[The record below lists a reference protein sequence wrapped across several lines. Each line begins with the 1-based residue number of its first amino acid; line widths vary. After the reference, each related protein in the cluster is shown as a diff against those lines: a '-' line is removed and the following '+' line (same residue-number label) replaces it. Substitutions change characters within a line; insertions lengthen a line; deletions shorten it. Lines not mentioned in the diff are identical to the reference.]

1 LLTLIEHE
9 DYYKH
14 KMSQIKENPR
24 RLRIIMKALKS
35 SGILDKPS
43 VKLVSPES
51 ATDKDVRVLHTD
63 QLVDLVKHGS
73 MVGETAI
80 TGDTITNEY
89 TFQAALRAVG
99 GGFLAAET
107 AISKNDSVAFLLA
120 RPPGHHATKTKAM
133 GFCFF
138 NNIALAA
145 NNLIAQNKAKRI
157 AIIDFDN
164 HYGNGAADLF
174 YGRNDILTISMHA
187 DPNYSFPFQGRVS
200 EIGERSGT
208 GYNICIPLPLQTGDK
223 EYLSTFDEIIP
234 SIVRDYKPDI
244 IFVAA
249 GYDGLKDDPYG
260 YLGLSVYGFQL
271 ITERI
276 NALAKE
282 LCHGKMVMTLEGGYK
297 FDELGEAFMA
307 SISPFLPNYVKSDKK
322 DDSKL
327 SSGGNKGMLKN
338 TLDELKH
345 ILKPYWK
352 IGK

>member
-1 LLTLIEHE
+1 MLTIIEHE

-14 KMSQIKENPR
+14 KMPQIKESPR
-24 RLRIIMKALKS
+24 RLRVIMNALKS
-35 SGILDKPS
+35 SGILDDPN
-43 VKLVSPES
+43 VNIISPES

-63 QLVDLVKHGS
+63 QLVDLVKHAS

-89 TFQAALRAVG
+89 TYQAALRGVG
-99 GGFLAAET
+99 GAFLAAET
-107 AISKNDSVAFLLA
+107 AMNKNNSAAFLLA
-120 RPPGHHATKTKAM
+120 RPPGHHATKTNAM

-145 NNLIAQNKAKRI
+145 DNLIAQNKAKKI

-164 HYGNGAADLF
+164 HYGNGTADIF
-174 YGRNDILTISMHA
+174 FGRNDVLTISMHA
-187 DPNYSFPFQGRVS
+187 DPEFSFPYQGRIN

-208 GYNICIPLPLQTGDK
+208 GYNVCIPLPLQTGDK
-223 EYLSTFDEIIP
+223 EYLSTFDEIVP
-234 SIVRDYKPDI
+234 SLVSDFKPDI

-249 GYDGLKDDPYG
+249 GYDGILDDPYG
-260 YLGLSVYGFQL
+260 FLGLSVLGFQL

-282 LCHGKMVMTLEGGYK
+282 LCNGKIVLTLEGGYK
-297 FDELGEAFMA
+297 LDELGEAFMA
-307 SISPFLPNYVKSDKK
+307 SIQPFLPGYVESNKNDL
-322 DDSKL
+322 SKL
-327 SSGGNKGMLKN
+327 TTGGNKSTLKN
-338 TLDELKH
+338 TIIELKQ

-352 IGK
+352 INK

>member
-164 HYGNGAADLF
+164 HYGNGAADL
-174 YGRNDILTISMHA
+174 
-187 DPNYSFPFQGRVS
+187 
-200 EIGERSGT
+200 
-208 GYNICIPLPLQTGDK
+208 
-223 EYLSTFDEIIP
+223 
-234 SIVRDYKPDI
+234 
-244 IFVAA
+244 
-249 GYDGLKDDPYG
+249 
-260 YLGLSVYGFQL
+260 
-271 ITERI
+271 
-276 NALAKE
+276 
-282 LCHGKMVMTLEGGYK
+282 
-297 FDELGEAFMA
+297 
-307 SISPFLPNYVKSDKK
+307 
-322 DDSKL
+322 
-327 SSGGNKGMLKN
+327 
-338 TLDELKH
+338 
-345 ILKPYWK
+345 
-352 IGK
+352 